1 TARTL
6 SPGLCRLMKKVDM
19 NIELREIA
27 FPAEEAPATPPAI
40 APAEYQLRIDA
51 LYERAGADWVAVYG
65 DREHSANLLF
75 LTGYDPRFEEA
86 VFLIGPN
93 RQHYMVVGNEGRGY
107 VPLTTPWV
115 DVLICQSLSLAGQ
128 PRDTAPHI
136 GDVISSAGI
145 GKGQRVG
152 LVGWKY
158 LGPTETDDVTRP
170 AYVPAFLVHALHTL
184 VGPTGDVTDVTSVMM
199 HPGTGLRDRN
209 SAAQIALFEW
219 SAMRASASLFRI
231 VMGTR
236 PGMSEFEATALMRY
250 EGDPFSAHVMYATGK
265 DNIVGLRSPT
275 SKRVELGD
283 GVTTAVS
290 FWGSLACRAGML
302 MDQSDDTFFHKVAA
316 TYFNVMATWYQT
328 LRIGVAG
335 DEINTV
341 VRAAFGDAPFNS
353 ALNPGHLVSYDEW
366 VNSPIQPGS
375 TDKIASGMALQSD
388 IIPSPLP
395 AGQALNCEDT
405 LAIAD
410 AVLRAEIQAKYPGL
424 WQRIIARR
432 TFMRDQLGITLA
444 DEVLPLSTAPAYL
457 PPFWLSPNLVCA
469 VR

>member
-1 TARTL
+1 
-6 SPGLCRLMKKVDM
+6 M

-27 FPAEEAPATPPAI
+27 FPAEEIPPAPPAI
-40 APAEYQLRIDA
+40 APAEYQQRIDA
-51 LYERAGADWVAVYG
+51 LYARAGVDWVVVYA

-93 RQHYMVVGNEGRGY
+93 QKCYMVVGNEGRGY

-128 PRDTAPHI
+128 PRDTAPRLT
-136 GDVISSAGI
+136 DVLVSAGVQ
-145 GKGQRVG
+145 KGQGVG

-158 LGPTETDDVTRP
+158 LGPTETDDVTLP

-184 VGPTGDVTDVTSVMM
+184 VGSAGSITDVTSLMM
-199 HPGTGLRDRN
+199 HPGTGLRARN

-219 SAMRASASLFRI
+219 SAVRASASLFRI
-231 VMGTR
+231 VTGTR
-236 PGMSEFEATALMRY
+236 PGMTEFEAASLMRY
-250 EGDPFSAHVMYATGK
+250 EGDPLSAHVMYATGK
-265 DNIVGLRSPT
+265 GEIVGLRSPT
-275 SKRVELGD
+275 GKRVELGD

-290 FWGSLACRAGML
+290 FWGSLACRAGMVT
-302 MDQSDDTFFHKVAA
+302 DQVDDAFFRAVVAP
-316 TYFNVMATWYQT
+316 YFRVMATWYQT

-335 DEINTV
+335 DEVNTV

-375 TDKIASGMALQSD
+375 TDRIASGMALQSD

-395 AGQALNCEDT
+395 VGKSLNCEDT

-410 AVLRAEIQAKYPGL
+410 ATLRAEIQAQYPGM
-424 WQRIIARR
+424 WQRITARR
-432 TFMRDQLGITLA
+432 TFMRDQLGIMLA

-457 PPFWLSPNLVCA
+457 PPFWLKNNLVCA
-469 VR
+469 AR

>member
-1 TARTL
+1 
-6 SPGLCRLMKKVDM
+6 M

-27 FPAEEAPATPPAI
+27 FPSEEVPPAPQAI
-40 APAEYQLRIDA
+40 AMAEYQQRIGA
-51 LYERAGADWVAVYG
+51 LYTRAGVDWVVVYG

-93 RQHYMVVGNEGRGY
+93 QQRYMIVGNEGRGY

-128 PRDTAPHI
+128 PRDTAPRI
-136 GDVISSAGI
+136 VDVIASAGI
-145 GKGQRVG
+145 RKGQRVG

-170 AYVPAFLVHALHTL
+170 AYVPAFIVHALRTL
-184 VGPTGDVTDVTSVMM
+184 VGPTGSITDVTSVMM
-199 HPGTGLRDRN
+199 HPGTGLRARN
-209 SAAQIALFEW
+209 SAAQIAIFEW

-236 PGMSEFEATALMRY
+236 PGMSEYEAAAMMRY
-250 EGDPFSAHVMYATGK
+250 EGDPLSAHVMFATGK
-265 DNIVGLRSPT
+265 GNIVGLRSPT
-275 SKRVELGD
+275 GKRVELGD

-302 MDQSDDTFFHKVAA
+302 MDQADDTFFNKVAA
-316 TYFNVMATWYQT
+316 TYFRVIAPWYQT
-328 LRIGVAG
+328 LRIGVTG
-335 DEINTV
+335 DEINSV
-341 VRAAFGDAPFNS
+341 VRAAFGDASFNS

-375 TDKIASGMALQSD
+375 DARIASGMALQSD

-395 AGQALNCEDT
+395 DGQALNCEDT
-405 LAIAD
+405 LVIAD
-410 AVLRAEIQAKYPGL
+410 AILRAEIQSQYPDL
-424 WQRIIARR
+424 WQRITARR

-444 DEVLPLSTAPAYL
+444 KEVLPLSTAPAYL
-457 PPFWLSPNLVCA
+457 PPFWLKNNLVCA